1 MDGWDS
7 TPLGTVGRSL
17 LGNGFSIAETS
28 PLILTVALAFFI
40 VVSFSLEY
48 GLHRLHHKLAHQL
61 RLGMLAAL
69 DNMKNE
75 LMLLG
80 VASLLLITFENT
92 ISSWCGESQ
101 RCPALIL
108 HVMLSVQC

>member
-1 MDGWDS
+1 
-7 TPLGTVGRSL
+7 
-17 LGNGFSIAETS
+17 
-28 PLILTVALAFFI
+28 
-40 VVSFSLEY
+40 
-48 GLHRLHHKLAHQL
+48 
-61 RLGMLAAL
+61 MLAAL

-101 RCPALIL
+101 QCPPIL
-108 HVMLSVQC
+108 HVLSVEC